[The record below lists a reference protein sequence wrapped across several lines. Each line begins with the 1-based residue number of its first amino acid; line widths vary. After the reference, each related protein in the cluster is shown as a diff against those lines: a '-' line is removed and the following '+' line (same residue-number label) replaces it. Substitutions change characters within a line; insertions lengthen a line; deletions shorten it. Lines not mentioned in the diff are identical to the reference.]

1 MRRSMVSTEAVRSAG
16 VAVTA
21 QVTDEEQ
28 VYFLYE
34 RFSDGVDETRFEAEF
49 RVAGEMLTI
58 AKTEK
63 HAFVF
68 FVEYTLNEDGTET
81 DEVDLCMVNVF
92 TL

>member
-21 QVTDEEQ
+21 QVAEPEACK
-28 VYFLYE
+28 LYQ
-34 RFSDGVDETRFEAEF
+34 RFSEGEDAALFEGEF
-49 RVAGEMLTI
+49 NIAGEMLTFV
-58 AKTEK
+58 KTEK

-68 FVEYTLNEDGTET
+68 FAEYALNEDGTES
-81 DEVDLCMVNVF
+81 DEVDLFMVNVF